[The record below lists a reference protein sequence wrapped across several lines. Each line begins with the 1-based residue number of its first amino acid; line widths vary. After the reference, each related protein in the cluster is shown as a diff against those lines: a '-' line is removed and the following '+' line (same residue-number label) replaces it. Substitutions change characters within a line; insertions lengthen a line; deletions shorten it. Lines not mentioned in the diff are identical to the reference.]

1 MYESST
7 VFGKIK
13 NMQALR
19 GMNKAAICV
28 KVYREKVWRDIPVTE
43 LLPGVYLINA
53 AGRRLWL
60 FKGEGARLLTYADV
74 C

>member
-43 LLPGVYLINA
+43 LLPGVYLA
-53 AGRRLWL
+53 SHECCWQATLAFQGRGRQ
-60 FKGEGARLLTYADV
+60 AADV
-74 C
+74 Y